1 MPDRQVPGLVVEYG
15 IVAVRQRAYEVVGAH
30 GFGRRDDLL
39 AGRIGP
45 PVGEILRHGAAEQP
59 RILQHHAE
67 FAAQIASRHG
77 GCGYAVKCYRAAI
90 DLVESHQQVDQRGLA
105 RAG

>member
-1 MPDRQVPGLVVEYG
+1 MISSR
-15 IVAVRQRAYEVVGAH
+15 VAC
-30 GFGRRDDLL
+30 
-39 AGRIGP
+39 GP

-77 GCGYAVKCYRAAI
+77 GCGYAVKRYRAAI